1 MHICIYI
8 SIYKIKKIDNTGQNV
23 IASAAKQSTHRS
35 CRNWEKL
42 KMDQAFIEKMKKEL
56 LKQRKTILE
65 SLAGQSDDMRELVKT
80 VESGD
85 EADVAADAID
95 RTLLTALGSQDAKR
109 LQQIDNCLDRIY
121 QNKYGRCIKCGK
133 DIPKGRLEAVPWALM
148 CVNCASAEE
157 RKNR

>member
-1 MHICIYI
+1 MFVFLRFCIYI
-8 SIYKIKKIDNTGQNV
+8 SIYKTKNIDNTV
-23 IASAAKQSTHRS
+23 IWGKS
-35 CRNWEKL
+35 
-42 KMDQAFIEKMKKEL
+42 MDQAFIEKMKKEL
-56 LKQRKTILE
+56 LNQRKTILE

-133 DIPKGRLEAVPWALM
+133 EIPKGRLEAVPWALM
-148 CVNCASAEE
+148 CVPCASAEE

>member
-1 MHICIYI
+1 
-8 SIYKIKKIDNTGQNV
+8 
-23 IASAAKQSTHRS
+23 
-35 CRNWEKL
+35 
-42 KMDQAFIEKMKKEL
+42 MDQAFIEKMKKEL
-56 LKQRKTILE
+56 LNQKKTILE